1 MVFFGLVGTV
11 LGWLAGKIHI
21 TKALAAV
28 ESGVAVAFAA
38 LTWRWFH
45 VEMALG
51 SFSFQE
57 HVLAPCM
64 YFFAGFALSLAIFA
78 RVSKLGTLFERW
90 LRRTL
95 KPAAWCLAFAASV
108 AIAGVCFFEGK
119 YSNSLTRVRAASSSA
134 LRSPNIVFITLDSV
148 RADHLSSYGSSRP
161 TLDRFARQGVLFVN
175 AIAPASWTLA
185 SHASMFTGLLPH
197 QHGAGYD
204 LPMQA
209 GPRTL
214 AEIFHFRGYETAAF
228 TSNFHYLERG
238 WGLVRGFETYGR

>member
-1 MVFFGLVGTV
+1 METAAPNLQERERSRPGPTAQFILPSLSIGLLVGSFEALLLRTSPRVAALQSCDTRYVIWFLAPLVDMVFFGLVGAV

-21 TKALAAV
+21 TKAPAAV
-28 ESGVAVAFAA
+28 ESGIVVAFVA

-57 HVLAPCM
+57 HVLVPCM

-78 RVSKLGTLFERW
+78 RVNKLGALFERW
-90 LRRTL
+90 LWRTL

-134 LRSPNIVFITLDSV
+134 SRACFAFCTTQQPATL
-148 RADHLSSYGSSRP
+148 L
-161 TLDRFARQGVLFVN
+161 
-175 AIAPASWTLA
+175 
-185 SHASMFTGLLPH
+185 H
-197 QHGAGYD
+197 QM
-204 LPMQA
+204 P
-209 GPRTL
+209 
-214 AEIFHFRGYETAAF
+214 I
-228 TSNFHYLERG
+228 S
-238 WGLVRGFETYGR
+238 GRL